1 MLSTL
6 DTTCTYRWQLI
17 LKCCFKPGWIGG
29 PRAVEFGG
37 DTITDLSLLAGRLLG
52 SSLLAAVRLS
62 IFFSGDLSDIKIHVL
77 RSVPSKK
84 GRFWSLGHWYAT
96 THLEFCWATCTLTGG
111 PTIGFGT
118 LALETNRGWD
128 QRSHTRPHPSAF
140 RSNGPAEILNNT

>member
-62 IFFSGDLSDIKIHVL
+62 IFSAEIYRIL
-77 RSVPSKK
+77 RFMSFGACQAK
-84 GRFWSLGHWYAT
+84 RADFGHWV
-96 THLEFCWATCTLTGG
+96 
-111 PTIGFGT
+111 IGMQQRTWNFAEQLALSQVALR
-118 LALETNRGWD
+118 LALEDIGLGKRTADGIREVTRDLTRQLSGVMAR
-128 QRSHTRPHPSAF
+128 QRF
-140 RSNGPAEILNNT
+140 